1 MNTRLYL
8 ILGSDGLEYGPVSD
22 VEVCQWIVEGRAG
35 RDTRIQIEGSSEWT
49 RISALSEFSGP
60 LSLQTERIEQRIA
73 HLSSGESD
81 RFKAFVKIGR
91 DLDLNTCFSRSW
103 TLLTKNPV
111 RLIGM
116 SLFFG
121 LVLGALLMIPT
132 VGPFV
137 VVLVGLGFL
146 SGYEQV
152 FLKLIRGQRTHF
164 MDLFSGFYT
173 AWFHLTLAG
182 VTASLLIGVG
192 LALCVLPGIY
202 LAMAWLPFTP
212 LLIVDHRLGFWTG
225 LETSRR
231 LVTALWP
238 TFTTFALTLMAA
250 LVGGILLAGV
260 GIFIALPLAIGAVV
274 FAYEDI
280 FNSPKT

>member
-35 RDTRIQIEGSSEWT
+35 RDTRIQLEGSSEWT

-60 LSLQTERIEQRIA
+60 LSLQTERIERRIA
-73 HLSSGESD
+73 RLSSGESD
-81 RFKAFVKIGR
+81 RFEAFVKIGR

-103 TLLTKNPV
+103 ALLLKNPG

-116 SLFFG
+116 SLFFVIF
-121 LVLGALLMIPT
+121 LAALLLVPT
-132 VGPFV
+132 VGPFL

-146 SGYEQV
+146 SGYERV
-152 FLKLIRGQRTHF
+152 FLKLIRGEKTHF
-164 MDLFSGFYT
+164 LDLFSGFFT
-173 AWFHLTLAG
+173 AWFRLTLAG
-182 VTASLLIGVG
+182 VTAVVLIGVG

-202 LAMAWLPFTP
+202 LTMAWLPFTP
-212 LLIVDHRLGFWTG
+212 LLIVDHGLGFWTG

-238 TFTTFALTLMAA
+238 TFITFALTLLAA

-260 GIFIALPLAIGAVV
+260 GFFIALPLAVGAVV

>member
-35 RDTRIQIEGSSEWT
+35 RDTRIQLEGSSEWT

-60 LSLQTERIEQRIA
+60 LSLQTERIERRIA
-73 HLSSGESD
+73 RLSSGESD
-81 RFKAFVKIGR
+81 RFEAFVKIGR

-103 TLLTKNPV
+103 ALLLKNPG

-116 SLFFG
+116 SLFFVIF
-121 LVLGALLMIPT
+121 LAALLPVPT
-132 VGPFV
+132 VGPFL

-146 SGYEQV
+146 SGYERV
-152 FLKLIRGQRTHF
+152 FLKLIRGEKTHF
-164 MDLFSGFYT
+164 LDLFSGFFT
-173 AWFHLTLAG
+173 AWFRLTLAG
-182 VTASLLIGVG
+182 VTAVVLIGVG

-202 LAMAWLPFTP
+202 LTMAWLPFTP
-212 LLIVDHRLGFWTG
+212 LLIVDHGLGFWTG

-238 TFTTFALTLMAA
+238 TFITFALTLLAA

-260 GIFIALPLAIGAVV
+260 GFFIALPLAVGAVV